1 MGVPKFFRWLSER
14 YPAISMLIAEN
25 RIPEFDNLYLDMNGI
40 IHNCTHKD
48 SDSPTFRMTEDKMFI
63 AIFNYI
69 EHLYGKIKPKKLFFM
84 AVDGVAPRAK
94 MNQQRAR
101 RFRTALDAEVAKEKA
116 IAQGVEMPKEDAF
129 DSNCITP
136 GTEFMAKLTEQL
148 KYFISKKISEDK
160 DWQGVE
166 IVLSGHEVPGE
177 GEHKIMEYIRH
188 AKAQPGYDPNVR
200 HCLYGLD
207 ADLIMLGLLS
217 HDPHFCLLREEVT
230 FGRQVQ
236 KKPKELEHQNF
247 YLLHLSMVREYLELE
262 FQELEQEGALK
273 FPFDM
278 ERVIDDFIL
287 MAFFVGNDFL
297 PNLPNL
303 HINEGALALM
313 FKIYKE
319 ILPKMG
325 GYINEQGVIN
335 LERLGVLLDG
345 LSDVEFRF
353 FEAEYSDARWIKA
366 KKNGTETMEL
376 QEKPKGLTVT
386 PAQKDLFKD
395 VKKYV
400 LNRPGKAADTKP
412 LDFPSSLPARDR
424 KFVEQLAD
432 DLRLPWTTVSDEHG
446 ERFIRLQFPEIPGD
460 DSDEE
465 EDEEASMAVQRVI
478 RKYDNAKV
486 QEVSAEEAQ
495 KAAEKKYEEKFQEW
509 KDKYY
514 TSKFDWGLENAEEM
528 RKLTE
533 NYVQGLQWVLFY
545 YYRGIASWPWFFG
558 YHYAPMISDVK
569 KGLKA
574 DMNFRLG
581 QPFRPYEQLMG
592 VLPDR
597 SKKIVPPA
605 YRDLMTSPESP
616 IIDFYPRDFEL
627 DMNGKKMEWEAVVK
641 IPFID
646 EKRLLDALKTREHL
660 LTPDEKARNGFGASL
675 KFTYSPEVQYV
686 YPSSLPGVFP
696 DIPNCH
702 CIENIFDLPT
712 MDGLEPYIGLVD
724 GVQLGASALAGFPS
738 LKTLP
743 HVGQLGFHGVCV
755 FQQESRNE
763 SMVVTILEPGSRS
776 SVELAKAKLGQ
787 RVYVGY
793 PFLQEALVVRV
804 SDELFDY
811 IKPEGQQHI
820 ASIPHTEAQIDQW
833 KKKADKIEGIYSRR
847 LGMIIG
853 SVESMVHVQP
863 LKGLLKTDEGASVK
877 EFADIPGQETDYALQ
892 MVVDEVINPDERF
905 IERDALPIEKEFPE
919 GSRAFFLGDFNYGR
933 PVHITGHDDGKV
945 NGLIAAVKGR
955 EPEFGKERARNAEKL
970 SPYMPSYAIARS
982 LRLNPLVLAK
992 ITSSFSVDI
1001 EGSRVNLGLN
1011 LKFEAKKQKVL
1022 GYSRR
1027 GESGWEFSSKA
1038 VDLLQQYMIRFP
1050 DFIAGIQRNPQKDRY
1065 TPTDFYPED
1074 IAMVK
1079 MKEIR
1084 DWLKSIEAKNFERVP
1099 LEAEQL
1105 DSDVVKLIEQDADQL
1120 IQNMP
1125 PMQPK
1130 KIRGVPRGAL
1140 LRPADVEQRLGNQTF
1155 KLGDRVVYAQDS
1167 GKVPIATR
1175 GTVVGL
1181 TRTSR
1186 AVLLDVVFDASFM
1199 SGTTL
1204 GDRCSPFR
1212 GQTVLASSVL
1222 NVSYR
1227 QLLASTR
1234 AATSHQQQTQPSPWT
1249 VAGYGEPLGP
1259 GGAGQL
1265 KDAPTPPPLSHS
1277 YRGAVSGVQANGRG
1291 GGPRGRGGRGA
1302 SNGVGAQ
1309 TTLPFRP
1316 HPNGGDQQT
1325 HGSPRGG
1332 RGRGGRGGMGRTR
1345 GGYVAVDPNPDVGVM
1360 QHNPNFRPQNYSQVP
1375 PPKTLD
1381 RRGGRGGRGNSRGSE
1396 RGSRARGRGRG
1407 AAVAETS

>member
-48 SDSPTFRMTEDKMFI
+48 SDSPTFRLTEDKMFI

-101 RFRTALDAEVAKEKA
+101 RFRTALDAEMAREKA
-116 IAQGVEMPKEDAF
+116 IAQGIEMPKEDPF

-188 AKAQPGYDPNVR
+188 AKAQPGYNSNVR

-217 HDPHFCLLREEVT
+217 HDPHFSLLREEVT

-247 YLLHLSMVREYLELE
+247 YLLHLCMVREYLELE
-262 FQELEQEGALK
+262 FQELEQEDILN
-273 FPFDM
+273 FPYEF

-303 HINEGALALM
+303 HINEGALSLM
-313 FKIYKE
+313 FKVYKE
-319 ILPKMG
+319 ALPKMG
-325 GYINEQGVIN
+325 GYINEEGVIN
-335 LERLGVLLDG
+335 LERLGILLDG
-345 LSDVEFRF
+345 LSHVEYRF
-353 FEAEYSDARWIKA
+353 FETEYSDAAWMRA
-366 KKNGTETMEL
+366 KQNSAEDGTEANG
-376 QEKPKGLTVT
+376 KPKSFTMT
-386 PAQKDLFKD
+386 QDQKKILKA
-395 VKKYV
+395 VKKFV
-400 LNRPGKAADTKP
+400 LNRPGKAADSKP

-424 KFVEQLAD
+424 KFVEQLAG
-432 DLRLPWTTVSDEHG
+432 DLRLPWSTVANDEG
-446 ERFIRLQFPEIPGD
+446 DRFIRVQFPPSEDD
-460 DSDEE
+460 DSEE
-465 EDEEASMAVQRVI
+465 EQDEEASMAVQRII
-478 RKYDNAKV
+478 RKYENAKV
-486 QEVSAEEAQ
+486 QELTAEEAQ
-495 KAAEKKYEEKFQEW
+495 AAAQKKYEEKFQDW
-509 KDKYY
+509 KNKYY
-514 TSKFDWGLENAEEM
+514 LGKFGWGLDNQEEM

-545 YYRGIASWPWFFG
+545 YYRGIASWPWFFNS
-558 YHYAPMISDVK
+558 HYAPMISDVK

-581 QPFRPYEQLMG
+581 RPFRPYEQLMG

-597 SKKIVPPA
+597 SKKTVPTA
-605 YRDLMTSPESP
+605 YHDLMTSPDSP

-627 DMNGKKMEWEAVVK
+627 DMNGKKMDWEAVVK

-646 EKRLLDALKTREHL
+646 ERRLLDALATREHL
-660 LTPDEKARNGFGASL
+660 LTPEEKARNGFGVSL
-675 KFTYSPEVQYV
+675 KFTYSPDTQYM
-686 YPSSLPGVFP
+686 YPSSYPGVFP
-696 DIPNCH
+696 DLPNCH
-702 CIENIFDLPT
+702 CVQNVFDLPT
-712 MDGLEPYIGLVD
+712 MDGLEPYVGLVE
-724 GVQLGASALAGFPS
+724 GVHLGASALAGFPS

-763 SMVVTILEPGSRS
+763 SMVVTILDPGSRS
-776 SVELAKAKLGQ
+776 STELAKKKLGQ
-787 RVYVGY
+787 RVFVGY

-811 IKPEGQQHI
+811 TLPEGEDHVL
-820 ASIPHTEAQIDQW
+820 ATPHTDVQIEQW

-847 LGMIIG
+847 FGMIIG
-853 SVESMVHVQP
+853 PVEAMVHVQL
-863 LKGLLKTDEGASVK
+863 LKGLIKTDEGATVK
-877 EFADIPGQETDYALQ
+877 EFAEIPGQETDYALQ
-892 MVVDEVINPDERF
+892 LVVDEVINPDERF
-905 IERDALPIEKEFPE
+905 IEREALAIEKEFPE

-933 PVHITGHDDGKV
+933 PVYISGHDDSKV
-945 NGLIAAVKGR
+945 NGLIASIKGR
-955 EPEFGKERARNAEKL
+955 EPEFGRERARNAEAL
-970 SPYMPSYAIARS
+970 SPYMPSFAIARN

-992 ITSSFSVDI
+992 ITSSFSVDV

-1011 LKFEAKKQKVL
+1011 LKFEARKQKVL

-1027 GESGWEFSSKA
+1027 GDSGWEFSAKA
-1038 VDLLQQYMIRFP
+1038 VALVQQYMIKFP
-1050 DFIAGIQRNPQKDRY
+1050 EFIAGIQRNPQNDRY
-1065 TPTDFYPED
+1065 SPTDFYPAE
-1074 IAMVK
+1074 IALAK
-1079 MKEIR
+1079 ISEIKA
-1084 DWLKSIEAKNFERVP
+1084 WLKEIEAKNFERVP

-1105 DSDVVKLIEQDADQL
+1105 DSNVVKLIEQDADRLLQT
-1120 IQNMP
+1120 
-1125 PMQPK
+1125 QPAMEPK
-1130 KIRGVPRGAL
+1130 AIRGVPRSAL
-1140 LRPADVEQRLGNQTF
+1140 LRPSDVEQRLGNQSF

-1181 TRTSR
+1181 TRTPR
-1186 AVLLDVVFDASFM
+1186 AILLDVVFDVAFM

-1227 QLLASTR
+1227 QLTASTR
-1234 AATSHQQQTQPSPWT
+1234 AAVSQKQQSQPSPLT
-1249 VAGYGEPLGP
+1249 VAGYGAPLGP
-1259 GGAGQL
+1259 DGQGQL
-1265 KDAPTPPPLSHS
+1265 KEASTPPPLRGS
-1277 YRGAVSGVQANGRG
+1277 YRGAVSG
-1291 GGPRGRGGRGA
+1291 RGGRGQA
-1302 SNGVGAQ
+1302 VRNGT
-1309 TTLPFRP
+1309 TTLPSRP
-1316 HPNGGDQQT
+1316 QTNGIRGQRTDEN
-1325 HGSPRGG
+1325 GSARGG
-1332 RGRGGRGGMGRTR
+1332 RGRGGRGR
-1345 GGYVAVDPNPDVGVM
+1345 GGYVSVDTDPDSGIV
-1360 QHNPNFRPQNYSQVP
+1360 QNNPNFRPKNYSQVP
-1375 PPKTLD
+1375 PPRVLD
-1381 RRGGRGGRGNSRGSE
+1381 SRGGRGRGNARGGDRGYGYRGRGGS
-1396 RGSRARGRGRG
+1396 RGRG
-1407 AAVAETS
+1407 AATARNV